1 MEEHQ
6 SHPAYN
12 EQAIVREYFR
22 ILAEYKYVIAAI
34 TILFMAVSGLFSFFV
49 IQPSYKALTIIT
61 VSQMGGTQ
69 LTPTSNME
77 EVVSKLAEV
86 PQLNTTSYARQV
98 KVPVVM
104 KQAVEKLNEIGYEE
118 QELTISKLRKMVEAE
133 TIPDTD
139 LIEITATAHDP
150 ALAAAI
156 ANTVRE
162 EFMRYM
168 SELNNQK
175 LSQSVELLDEQLKN
189 EEKQLQEATDNLKK
203 FQMQTRS
210 VDFLTQELAG
220 KTEDL
225 VKLESS
231 RRSSEIT
238 LARYKSRIQRY
249 EQSLEEVP
257 RTIPRAVQVD
267 GVLGSG
273 SGVVDM
279 EELNPVYIQIS
290 ESCHKDKA
298 GLASCEA
305 QISKTIAALAQ
316 LEIEIRDLQAE
327 LTEKHT
333 EQNQLQNEVDMRQE
347 TVKLLNSKRS
357 ETQMAR
363 AVNLAHISMV
373 TASPALVPEKP
384 SKPNKKL
391 NITLAG
397 MLGIIIALSGVYLKE
412 CMKDKER

>member
-1 MEEHQ
+1 MEEQHSYSIKQ
-6 SHPAYN
+6 G
-12 EQAIVREYFR
+12 EVDMRR
-22 ILAEYKYVIAAI
+22 IIGTLNHYKYVITAI
-34 TILFMAVSGLFSFFV
+34 TVLFMVASGLLSLFF
-49 IQPSYKALTIIT
+49 IQPSYRASTIIA

-77 EVVSKLAEV
+77 EVVSRLAEI
-86 PQLNTTSYARQV
+86 PQLNATSYARQV
-98 KVPVVM
+98 KVPVVL
-104 KQAVEKLNEIGYEE
+104 KQAVEKLNEMGYEE
-118 QELTISKLRKMVEAE
+118 QELTITKLRKMVEAE
-133 TIPDTD
+133 TIKDTD
-139 LIEITATAHDP
+139 LIEITAVAHDP
-150 ALAAAI
+150 ALAAAV
-156 ANTVRE
+156 ANIVRE

-175 LSQSVELLDEQLKN
+175 LAQSVELLDEQLKN
-189 EEKQLQEATDNLKK
+189 EEKQLQEATEALKK

-210 VDFLTQELAG
+210 IDFLTQELAG

-231 RRSSEIT
+231 RRSSEIA
-238 LARYKSRIQRY
+238 LARYQSRIQRY

-279 EELNPVYIQIS
+279 EELNPVYTEIS
-290 ESCHKDKA
+290 QSYHKDKA

-305 QISKTIAALAQ
+305 QISKTIAALGQ
-316 LEIEIRDLQAE
+316 LEVEIRDLQAE
-327 LTEKHT
+327 LTEKQT
-333 EQNQLQNEVDMRQE
+333 EQNKLQNEVDMRQE

-363 AVNLAHISMV
+363 SVNLANISMV

-384 SKPNKKL
+384 FSPNKGL
-391 NITLAG
+391 NVTIAG
-397 MLGIIIALSGVYLKE
+397 LLGLMLTICGVFFREY
-412 CMKDKER
+412 MKTGA

>member
-1 MEEHQ
+1 MEENRTI
-6 SHPAYN
+6 YTYEDEIDIRDIFGTLN
-12 EQAIVREYFR
+12 K
-22 ILAEYKYVIAAI
+22 YKYVVAVI
-34 TILFMAVSGLFSFFV
+34 TIVCMVVIGLISFFV
-49 IQPSYKALTIIT
+49 IQPSYRASTIIA

-86 PQLNTTSYARQV
+86 PQLNTASYVRQV
-98 KVPVVM
+98 KVPAVL
-104 KQAVEKLNEIGYEE
+104 KQTVEKLNEMGYEE
-118 QELTISKLRKMVEAE
+118 QELTIAKLRQMVEAE

-150 ALAAAI
+150 ALAATI
-156 ANTVRE
+156 ANTVRG

-175 LSQSVELLDEQLKN
+175 LVQSVELLDEQLKN
-189 EEKQLQEATDNLKK
+189 EEKQLQEATEALKK

-210 VDFLTQELAG
+210 VDFLTQELEG

-231 RRSSEIT
+231 LRSSEIA
-238 LARYKSRIQRY
+238 LARYQSRIQRY

-279 EELNPVYIQIS
+279 EELNPVYTEIS
-290 ESCHKDKA
+290 QSYHKDKA

-305 QISKTIAALAQ
+305 QISKTIAALGQ
-316 LEIEIRDLQAE
+316 LEVEIRDLQAE
-327 LTEKHT
+327 LTEKQT
-333 EQNQLQNEVDMRQE
+333 EQNKMQNEVDMRQE

-363 AVNLAHISMV
+363 SVNLANISMV

-384 SKPNKKL
+384 FSPNKGL
-391 NITLAG
+391 NVTIAG
-397 MLGIIIALSGVYLKE
+397 LLGLMLTICGVFFREY
-412 CMKDKER
+412 MKTGA

>member
-1 MEEHQ
+1 VEENRTV
-6 SHPAYN
+6 YTYDD
-12 EQAIVREYFR
+12 EIDFR
-22 ILAEYKYVIAAI
+22 KFLGSLNRYKYVIAAI
-34 TILFMAVSGLFSFFV
+34 TILCMVVIGLLSFFV
-49 IQPSYKALTIIT
+49 IQPSYRASTIIAI
-61 VSQMGGTQ
+61 SQMGGPQ

-86 PQLNTTSYARQV
+86 PQLNTASYVRQV
-98 KVPVVM
+98 KVPAVL
-104 KQAVEKLNEIGYEE
+104 KQAVEKLNEMGYEE
-118 QELTISKLRKMVEAE
+118 QELTISKLRQMVEAE
-133 TIPDTD
+133 TIADTD

-150 ALAAAI
+150 ALAATV
-156 ANTVRE
+156 ANAVRE
-162 EFMRYM
+162 EFMHYM

-175 LSQSVELLDEQLKN
+175 LSQSVELLDDQLKN
-189 EEKQLQEATDNLKK
+189 EEKHLQEATESLKR

-210 VDFLTQELAG
+210 VDFLTQELEG
-220 KTEDL
+220 TTEDL

-231 RRSSEIT
+231 RRSSEIA
-238 LARYKSRIQRY
+238 LARYQSRIQRY

-279 EELNPVYIQIS
+279 EELNPVYTEIS
-290 ESCHKDKA
+290 QSYHKDKA

-305 QISKTIAALAQ
+305 QINKTISAIAQ
-316 LEIEIRDLQAE
+316 LEVEIRDLQAE
-327 LTEKHT
+327 LTEKQT
-333 EQNQLQNEVDMRQE
+333 EQNKLQNEVDMRQE

-363 AVNLAHISMV
+363 SVNLAHISMV

-384 SKPNKKL
+384 FKPKKMV
-391 NITLAG
+391 NVAAAG
-397 MLGIIIALSGVYLKE
+397 MLGFVLAVFGVFFREYIKIGA
-412 CMKDKER
+412 